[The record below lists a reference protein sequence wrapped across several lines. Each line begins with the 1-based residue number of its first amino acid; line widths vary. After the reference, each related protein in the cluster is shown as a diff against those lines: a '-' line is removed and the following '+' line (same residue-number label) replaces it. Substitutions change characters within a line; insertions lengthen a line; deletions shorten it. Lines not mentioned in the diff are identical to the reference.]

1 MKKAF
6 AALLCTCLL
15 GLLCACA
22 QTQTAPGDIP
32 DPAPLA
38 AEENSSAASAP
49 QDKKKPEEDIEDP
62 ETGPEPMKEPRESES
77 EEKTEP
83 EQKEGEDMR
92 VITDPDTGRTCSATR
107 LVVKPAEDVPEDE
120 LKALFEEN
128 GLSVRSHR
136 KSSNLYVVETED
148 AMNIKR
154 MEALTEILLESE
166 YVAYVSKDYVNEL
179 H

>member
-6 AALLCTCLL
+6 AALLCACLL

-38 AEENSSAASAP
+38 AEEKSAAASAP
-49 QDKKKPEEDIEDP
+49 QGEKNP
-62 ETGPEPMKEPRESES
+62 ETEPEPMKEPRESES

-83 EQKEGEDMR
+83 EEKEGEDMR

-107 LVVKPAEDVPEDE
+107 LVVKAAEDAPEDA

-166 YVAYVSKDYVNEL
+166 YVVSVSKDYVNEL